1 MEQQTPREPR
11 RAGRSQRRGG
21 VRPAGADA
29 APLNFTGWGVAA
41 VTKTEQTFHKENPGF
56 SLCCQHFFHVVLF
69 EMFLIVSR
77 GRGARPQAA
86 HSRREP
92 PPRAPGR
99 SLQNA
104 GASAGQGGAG
114 RGAGRSQRRGGVR
127 PKSAERARLGR
138 RREGRSAAPGVAAP
152 GAVRVHRFIAFIFG
166 ANKKRGEPAEL
177 PPGGGYRKSL
187 PRRRLAPK
195 TPRALGSHPCV
206 ALSSTR
212 RQSRF
217 YYEISSRA
225 FKMN

>member
-21 VRPAGADA
+21 ARPAVGGRGAA
-29 APLNFTGWGVAA
+29 KFYRVGGGGG
-41 VTKTEQTFHKENPGF
+41 TKTEQTFHKENPGF

-114 RGAGRSQRRGGVR
+114 RGAGRSQRRGGAR
-127 PKSAERARLGR
+127 PRSAERARLGR

-152 GAVRVHRFIAFIFG
+152 GAVRVHRFIALFFG
-166 ANKKRGEPAEL
+166 ANKKGGACRTPPASVIGKAYHADALPLKRRERSGRTPALPYPLRGVKADFIARPC
-177 PPGGGYRKSL
+177 
-187 PRRRLAPK
+187 LAPSK
-195 TPRALGSHPCV
+195 
-206 ALSSTR
+206 
-212 RQSRF
+212 
-217 YYEISSRA
+217 
-225 FKMN
+225 

>member
-21 VRPAGADA
+21 ARPAGADA

-41 VTKTEQTFHKENPGF
+41 VTKIEQTFHKENPGF
-56 SLCCQHFFHVVLF
+56 PLCCQHFFHVVLF

-114 RGAGRSQRRGGVR
+114 RGAGRSQRRG
-127 PKSAERARLGR
+127 
-138 RREGRSAAPGVAAP
+138 RSAARILRSAP
-152 GAVRVHRFIAFIFG
+152 GW
-166 ANKKRGEPAEL
+166 
-177 PPGGGYRKSL
+177 GGGARGGARRPGWRLPAPSVCIGLSL
-187 PRRRLAPK
+187 LFSGQTKKGGACRTPPASVIGKAYHADALPLKRRERSGRTPALPYPLRGAKADFIMIPRLVPSK
-195 TPRALGSHPCV
+195 
-206 ALSSTR
+206 
-212 RQSRF
+212 
-217 YYEISSRA
+217 
-225 FKMN
+225 